1 MSALLPRPSI
11 LSIEPYVGGESKIPG
26 VNRIV
31 KLSSNEGAFGVPPGV
46 QAAYAKLATELHR
59 YPDGGARALREAIG
73 ARFGL
78 DPAKIVCGNG
88 SDELIGALILSYGG
102 EGTELVM
109 SAHGFVMYE
118 IAGRY
123 AGCQVIKVP
132 ERNLTADVDA
142 MLAAV
147 GPRTKLMFLANPN
160 NPTGTMLPAA
170 EVNRLRAGLR
180 EDVLLVLD
188 SAYAE
193 YVTRPDYDPGTAL
206 VEAGTNTV
214 MTRTFSKVFGLGG
227 VRLGWCYAPPHI
239 ADILN
244 RVRGPF
250 NVNAPA
256 MVAGIAALAEPG
268 WVEKSVAH
276 NEAWRAKVSDGLRAL
291 GLTVIPSEGNF
302 ILADF
307 GTAER
312 ARAADAALKARGL
325 IVRAMGSYSL
335 PQCLRI
341 TIGNAEE
348 CGMVLDALGAFLRGT
363 DG

>member
-1 MSALLPRPSI
+1 MSMPMPRPTI
-11 LSIEPYVGGESKIPG
+11 LSIEPYVGGESKVPG
-26 VNRIV
+26 VNRII

-46 QAAYAKLATELHR
+46 QAAYAGLAAELHR
-59 YPDGGARALREAIG
+59 YPDGGSTALREAIG
-73 ARFGL
+73 ARFGV
-78 DPAKIVCGNG
+78 DPARIVCGNG
-88 SDELIGALILSYGG
+88 SDEIIGHLILAYGG

-109 SAHGFVMYE
+109 SAHGFVMYD

-123 AGCQVIKVP
+123 AGCQIIKVP

-147 GPRTKLMFLANPN
+147 GPRTKLVFLANPN
-160 NPTGTMLPAA
+160 NPTGSILPAS
-170 EVNRLRAGLR
+170 EVARLRAGLR

-188 SAYAE
+188 AAYAE
-193 YVTRPDYDPGTAL
+193 YVTRADYDAGLGLIA
-206 VEAGTNTV
+206 AGTNTV

-227 VRLGWCYAPPHI
+227 VRLGWCTGPAHVI
-239 ADILN
+239 DVLN

-256 MVAGIAALAEPG
+256 AIAGIAALAEAG

-276 NEAWRAKVSDGLRAL
+276 NDAERAKLSAAL
-291 GLTVIPSEGNF
+291 TAAGITVHPSEGNF

-307 GTAER
+307 ATAER
-312 ARAADAALKARGL
+312 AKGADAALKARGL
-325 IVRAMGSYSL
+325 IVRAMGAYSL

-341 TIGNAEE
+341 TIGTAEE
-348 CGMVLDALGAFLRGT
+348 CAMVADALTAFMHAA
-363 DG
+363 